1 MYICPLIGI
10 FTYLF
15 GAYLKTGNKPAF
27 IYLDLFDKL
36 AKTGKY
42 SIIIICNLFKNWRK
56 KKDSRFRMS
65 PARYAA
71 DNLSAI
77 RRPFDQHPTIGRIH
91 KSCADCPSRFPL
103 RQVLVGLLKVFYLI
117 NLHLLVSGFANCYPI
132 CLWPNHSTN

>member
-1 MYICPLIGI
+1 MYICHLIDI

-27 IYLDLFDKL
+27 IYLGLFDKL
-36 AKTGKY
+36 AKTG
-42 SIIIICNLFKNWRK
+42 K

-71 DNLSAI
+71 DNLSAV
-77 RRPFDQHPTIGRIH
+77 RRPSFDQHPTIGRIH

>member
-1 MYICPLIGI
+1 MYICHLIDI

-36 AKTGKY
+36 AKTGK
-42 SIIIICNLFKNWRK
+42 

-71 DNLSAI
+71 DNLSAV
-77 RRPFDQHPTIGRIH
+77 RRPSFDQHPTIGRIH